1 MRTVVTTFF
10 IFLVTTIIVIRI
22 AVIIVSIVVIAI
34 IIITRIIR
42 TTIVIAV
49 VIIAIIIV
57 RAVVSAVTRLL
68 VSFGFTCRFRD
79 LYMTYIALFMV
90 ILFRLIVLFLT
101 TLFTIILFLF
111 VRTIWILLFM
121 WRSFLFM
128 SCSWSRFLFY
138 FLFCFLCY
146 FRCFRFLTQLF
157 FYNFITGIIYR
168 INCFRNIYIMLL
180 QNRNNLLTFYA
191 ELFGDFMDALFGH
204 LHTPLLS
211 INLFYYCLCKSII

>member
-1 MRTVVTTFF
+1 MRAVIATFF
-10 IFLVTTIIVIRI
+10 ILLVTTIIVIRI

-34 IIITRIIR
+34 IVITSIIR
-42 TTIVIAV
+42 ATVIT
-49 VIIAIIIV
+49 IIIISVVV
-57 RAVVSAVTRLL
+57 RAVISAVTRLL
-68 VSFGFTCRFRD
+68 VTFGFTCRLRD

-101 TLFTIILFLF
+101 TLFVIILFVF
-111 VRTIWILLFM
+111 VRTILMLLFM
-121 WRSFLFM
+121 WCSFLFM

-211 INLFYYCLCKSII
+211 INLF

>member
-1 MRTVVTTFF
+1 MRTVITAFF

-49 VIIAIIIV
+49 VIIAVIIV
-57 RAVVSAVTRLL
+57 RAVISAVTRLL
-68 VSFGFTCRFRD
+68 VTFGFPCRLRN
-79 LYMTYIALFMV
+79 LYVTYIAFFV
-90 ILFRLIVLFLT
+90 VVLFRLIVLFLT

-211 INLFYYCLCKSII
+211 INLFYYCLCKPII

>member
-1 MRTVVTTFF
+1 MRAVVTTFF

-42 TTIVIAV
+42 TTVIIAV
-49 VIIAIIIV
+49 VIIAVIIV
-57 RAVVSAVTRLL
+57 IRAVISAVTTML
-68 VSFGFTCRFRD
+68 VTIGFTCRLRN
-79 LYMTYIALFMV
+79 LYVTYIAFFAV
-90 ILFRLIVLFLT
+90 VLFRLIVLFLT

-111 VRTIWILLFM
+111 VRTIWMLLFM
-121 WRSFLFM
+121 WRSVLFM
-128 SCSWSRFLFY
+128 SCSWGRFLFY

-191 ELFGDFMDALFGH
+191 ELFGDFMDTLFGH

-211 INLFYYCLCKSII
+211 INLF

>member
-1 MRTVVTTFF
+1 MRAVVTTFF

-22 AVIIVSIVVIAI
+22 AVIIISIVVIAI

-42 TTIVIAV
+42 TTVIIAV
-49 VIIAIIIV
+49 VIIAVIIV
-57 RAVVSAVTRLL
+57 IRAVISAVTTML
-68 VSFGFTCRFRD
+68 VTIGFTCRLRN
-79 LYMTYIALFMV
+79 LYVTYIAFFAV
-90 ILFRLIVLFLT
+90 VLFRLIVLFLT

-111 VRTIWILLFM
+111 VRTIWMLLFM
-121 WRSFLFM
+121 WRSVLFM

-191 ELFGDFMDALFGH
+191 ELFGDFMDTLFGH

-211 INLFYYCLCKSII
+211 INLF

>member
-1 MRTVVTTFF
+1 MRTVITAFF

-42 TTIVIAV
+42 TTVIIAV
-49 VIIAIIIV
+49 VIIAVIIV
-57 RAVVSAVTRLL
+57 IRAVISAVTRLL
-68 VSFGFTCRFRD
+68 VTFGFTCRFRD
-79 LYMTYIALFMV
+79 LYMTYIALFIV

-111 VRTIWILLFM
+111 VRTIWMLLFM
-121 WRSFLFM
+121 WCSFLFM

-191 ELFGDFMDALFGH
+191 ELFGDFMDTLFGH

-211 INLFYYCLCKSII
+211 INLF